1 MNTYPKEPKP
11 QIQKKQK
18 QKGVMSQQIK
28 KMWKIKRSNYFMFYW
43 YLKLNPQGTI
53 IINSNFR
60 NMKNTEFFFP
70 NFACDCILINGKCIY
85 EMGTYF
91 KTCYDEEKKMYTVYF
106 NPKTGL
112 PLKDRSYTSKD
123 LTETERRV
131 LLQHVLFHELEKFG
145 ESCGVKFFLKT
156 LKGRKTKKLSILN
169 IGQMTFQMDDGI
181 VELSGKQFQDYLDSI
196 GIKVN
201 EYFSSLLNKNS
212 NITDILVLGYN
223 HTNSNIR
230 ENDKYMQILAGD
242 FISSIDQQLQQDS
255 PGLIQIPS
263 LVWNLKAYNEQELKH
278 FLEIGIIN
286 TQQYEC
292 AIHSRNEMIRLKL
305 SSNIAQPNFFLQNI
319 ANFECGQIECVEQK
333 DVVET
338 DQILKEPEN
347 SNPNE
352 ENDNFEFQVTPMEQQ
367 EEMDGFHHNY

>member
-1 MNTYPKEPKP
+1 
-11 QIQKKQK
+11 
-18 QKGVMSQQIK
+18 
-28 KMWKIKRSNYFMFYW
+28 
-43 YLKLNPQGTI
+43 
-53 IINSNFR
+53 
-60 NMKNTEFFFP
+60 
-70 NFACDCILINGKCIY
+70 
-85 EMGTYF
+85 
-91 KTCYDEEKKMYTVYF
+91 
-106 NPKTGL
+106 
-112 PLKDRSYTSKD
+112 
-123 LTETERRV
+123 
-131 LLQHVLFHELEKFG
+131 
-145 ESCGVKFFLKT
+145 
-156 LKGRKTKKLSILN
+156 
-169 IGQMTFQMDDGI
+169 MTFQMDDGI

-286 TQQYEC
+286 AQQYEC

-352 ENDNFEFQVTPMEQQ
+352 ENDNFEFQVSPMEQQ